1 MLSAKG
7 AAGGGDPLGESI
19 PVDGGRDIQLGPAG
33 AANLPAKGRER
44 GHAGVICSAGDAIL
58 DGYHN
63 GYRTSCRNSAMTCGN
78 AVGGTRFELVTSSV
92 SGKIREPL
100 TSNTS

>member
-33 AANLPAKGRER
+33 AANLPAKGRNGDTLVSSARRETR
-44 GHAGVICSAGDAIL
+44 SWMAITMAIARHA
-58 DGYHN
+58 
-63 GYRTSCRNSAMTCGN
+63 
-78 AVGGTRFELVTSSV
+78 E
-92 SGKIREPL
+92 IRL
-100 TSNTS
+100 